1 MVNVPLV
8 VVASKSDIRVQ
19 EGYRSMSTETK
30 EGVDGV
36 LEELLSY
43 RPAWLASRKADEGPA
58 DQKPDNSPAV

>member
-36 LEELLSY
+36 LEEAPQLS
-43 RPAWLASRKADEGPA
+43 PGMAGLTQSR
-58 DQKPDNSPAV
+58 